1 MSADIASQS
10 VEEVLAAVAGRAP
23 TPAAGSAAALAIGF
37 AASLVT
43 KSARKAVGRVEE
55 ADDLL
60 ARADDL
66 RRRAEE
72 LAERDAACFRG
83 VVAAKRGDGDLQ
95 AALSEAIDTPLE
107 IAEVGAELA
116 DGAAELAA
124 RGKPWLR
131 GDAYTATLLAE
142 AGTRAAAMLVG
153 LNLADAGRSTRARED
168 GRGERA
174 RWLAAAAAEARSRAG
189 AAVESRSVR

>member
-1 MSADIASQS
+1 MSVELASQS
-10 VEEVLAAVAGRAP
+10 VEDVLAAVAGRTP

-37 AASLVT
+37 AASLVI

-55 ADDLL
+55 AERLL
-60 ARADDL
+60 ERAEEL
-66 RRRAEE
+66 RRRAES
-72 LAERDAACFRG
+72 LAERDAACYRT
-83 VVAAKRGDGDLQ
+83 VVAAKRGDGDLS
-95 AALSEAIDTPLE
+95 AALSEAIDIPLE

-131 GDAYTATLLAE
+131 GDAYTGTLLAE

-153 LNLADAGRSTRARED
+153 LNLADGGWSSRNSQD